1 MNFWCHFTETL
12 NISLNDLDK
21 FFTSENLNI
30 SAIRALIYSGL
41 IAYDQEEKNGIDYTI
56 YDVGAWLE
64 DFGAEELQKVMTA
77 LTQSRILGNDLNMG
91 IPRVSKNEKKKEI
104 ETFGKTFL
112 ISTLVNVVSH
122 LTYFGVI
129 HLTKT

>member
-1 MNFWCHFTETL
+1 MNSRRGYVDIEIGGRKRTLHFSMNFWCHFTETL

-64 DFGAEELQKVMTA
+64 DICRAPAGALQISMMSV
-77 LTQSRILGNDLNMG
+77 LGLK
-91 IPRVSKNEKKKEI
+91 ISVQKNYRR
-104 ETFGKTFL
+104 L
-112 ISTLVNVVSH
+112 
-122 LTYFGVI
+122 
-129 HLTKT
+129 

>member
-1 MNFWCHFTETL
+1 MNSKRGYVDIEIGGRKRTLHFSMNFWCHFTETL
-12 NISLNDLDK
+12 NISLNDLDR
-21 FFTSENLNI
+21 FFTSENINI

-91 IPRVSKNEKKKEI
+91 IPRVSKDEKKK
-104 ETFGKTFL
+104 
-112 ISTLVNVVSH
+112 
-122 LTYFGVI
+122 
-129 HLTKT
+129 